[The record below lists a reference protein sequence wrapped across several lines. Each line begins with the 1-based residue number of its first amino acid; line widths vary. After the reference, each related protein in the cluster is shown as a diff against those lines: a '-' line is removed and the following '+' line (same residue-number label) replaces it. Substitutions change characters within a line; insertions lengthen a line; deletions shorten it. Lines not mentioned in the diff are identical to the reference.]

1 MIKLL
6 HKIIND
12 GKNIKFIRF
21 DNSGENKSLHE
32 ISIEEH
38 MKIKFEFTARDTPM
52 QNGVVERKFQTLYNL
67 LRETLNSSGLPHK
80 LQKYLWA

>member
-12 GKNIKFIRF
+12 GKNIKFIKL
-21 DNSGENKSLHE
+21 DNSGENKNLHE

-38 MKIKFEFTARDTPM
+38 MKIKFEFTSRDTPM
-52 QNGVVERKFQTLYNL
+52 KNGVVERKFQTLYNL
-67 LRETLNSSGLPHK
+67 LRVEL
-80 LQKYLWA
+80 